1 MMYRFCCLNKMRSEF
16 TEREEAELLNSHF
29 APVFLSSEQMRVSIY
44 RDKYIKISHLFIYL
58 FFSNHVHVCFKPLPS
73 GRKEVL
79 GKTYS
84 QSSLGSQTRNPR
96 AMSRLQGAD
105 TVEQHG
111 GRGPSGHWA
120 SDHTV
125 YTAAASVA
133 TPVALSGAAAQVI
146 FSPQNYFGDISYD
159 SFCLGV
165 AHTGQGHVASLGTLT
180 GSRAWPLFLQN
191 PSAYLS
197 PIPTALGTNSLCFFK
212 ILCVH

>member
-84 QSSLGSQTRNPR
+84 QSSLGSQTHNPR
-96 AMSRLQGAD
+96 AMSRLQGL
-105 TVEQHG
+105 TQWSSMG
-111 GRGPSGHWA
+111 GGDPLVTEHLI
-120 SDHTV
+120 TQF
-125 YTAAASVA
+125 
-133 TPVALSGAAAQVI
+133 TPQQPVLLLLWLS
-146 FSPQNYFGDISYD
+146 
-159 SFCLGV
+159 
-165 AHTGQGHVASLGTLT
+165 QGLLLRSSLVHRIILVTFPMIL
-180 GSRAWPLFLQN
+180 
-191 PSAYLS
+191 SA
-197 PIPTALGTNSLCFFK
+197 
-212 ILCVH
+212 